1 MIKLFSGGLSDLGM
15 GEDVSIFSHWLEP
28 VGVGR
33 PSPREAIKEVI
44 KEVIK
49 PDFVWVYPGSFCPPT
64 YGHLRLIERAAEMF
78 PNLRVVCSSDSEK
91 KDRWFSMKECKDM
104 WESYGLPRSGNL
116 NLETLPEFMRK
127 NVDPSRI
134 AIVRGI
140 RNDSD
145 WEREK
150 QVAILNQK
158 KFGITR
164 YFYLLSENGYED
176 VSSSR
181 VRAMAENLEIESLH
195 KLVSPLVISALLE
208 KVLKIKNLYLVVGK
222 PGAGKSTFLG
232 MLEEAG
238 KSNVW
243 INSDKITLRTRSRL
257 EDRYPG
263 ENLIKVVRER
273 GEEIHEVI
281 GRPWL
286 ESLKQEL
293 WGAAGGK
300 NVFVEIPYGLEKNKQ
315 LFRFIGGKVIYLGCD
330 ESENRKRLVSRGTP
344 ELSVFIEKI
353 PGKAESQR
361 IAKENNL
368 SLISI
373 DTGGSLKNLEKKAR
387 EFHLMLQ
394 KKGG

>member
-1 MIKLFSGGLSDLGM
+1 MIKLFSGSLSDLGM
-15 GEDVSIFSHWLEP
+15 EEDFSIFSHWLEP
-28 VGVGR
+28 AGVGYS
-33 PSPREAIKEVI
+33 SPREVI
-44 KEVIK
+44 KEVVKVVAK

-78 PNLRVVCSSDSEK
+78 PNVQVVCSDDDEK
-91 KDRWFSMKECKDM
+91 KDRWFSMKECKDL
-104 WESYGLPRSGNL
+104 WESYRLPKKGNL
-116 NLETLPEFMRK
+116 NFLTLPEFMRE
-127 NVDPSRI
+127 NVSPSRI
-134 AIVRGI
+134 AIIRGI

-158 KFGITR
+158 KFGIAR
-164 YFYLLSENGYED
+164 YFYLLSEDEYED

-181 VRAMAENLEIESLH
+181 VREMAGNIEIESLH
-195 KLVSPLVISALLE
+195 RFVSPLVISALLE

-232 MLEEAG
+232 MLEEADKG
-238 KSNVW
+238 NVW
-243 INSDKITLRTRSRL
+243 INSDKITLRLKSRL

-263 ENLIKVVRER
+263 ENLLKVVRER

-286 ESLKQEL
+286 ESLKHEL
-293 WGAAGGK
+293 QSAASAK

-315 LFRFIGGKVIYLGCD
+315 LFRFVGGKVIYLGCA
-330 ESENRKRLVSRGTP
+330 ESENRKRLISRGTP
-344 ELSVFIEKI
+344 ELSVFMEKI

-361 IAKENNL
+361 IAKENKLN
-368 SLISI
+368 LISI
-373 DTGGSLKNLEKKAR
+373 DTGGTLQDLGRSAKKFNS
-387 EFHLMLQ
+387 EI
-394 KKGG
+394 

>member
-1 MIKLFSGGLSDLGM
+1 MIKLFSGSLSDLGM

-28 VGVGR
+28 AGVCH
-33 PSPREAIKEVI
+33 SPREVI
-44 KEVIK
+44 KEVVREVAK

-78 PNLRVVCSSDSEK
+78 PSLQVVCSNDSEK
-91 KDRWFSMKECKDM
+91 KDRWFSMEECKDL
-104 WESYGLPRSGNL
+104 WESYYLPKKGNL
-116 NLETLPEFMRK
+116 NFLTLPEFMRK

-145 WEREK
+145 WERER
-150 QVAILNQK
+150 QVAILNQN

-181 VRAMAENLEIESLH
+181 VREMAENLEIEVLH

-208 KVLKIKNLYLVVGK
+208 KILKIGNLYLVVGK

-232 MLEEAG
+232 HLQEMDRG
-238 KSNVW
+238 NVW
-243 INSDKITLRTRSRL
+243 INSDKITLRLKSRL

-286 ESLKQEL
+286 DSLRNEL
-293 WGAAGGK
+293 KGTAGAK

-315 LFRFIGGKVIYLGCD
+315 LFRFVGGKVIYLGCD
-330 ESENRKRLVSRGTP
+330 ERENRKRLISRGTS
-344 ELSVFIEKI
+344 ELSVFMEKI

-361 IAKENNL
+361 IAKENKL
-368 SLISI
+368 RLISI
-373 DTGGSLKNLEKKAR
+373 DTGGSLEDLRRSAKKFNS
-387 EFHLMLQ
+387 EI
-394 KKGG
+394 